1 MKAIFTSVM
10 MALSILLA
18 PLSAQA
24 ETRYTKQA
32 VESWIVKE
40 TKSSSTSSNIK
51 RIVSAV
57 FAQAQK
63 HNLDPLLILSTIKQE
78 SRFRVQ
84 AANPSGAR
92 GLMQVIPFWHRD
104 KIKGRDIFNIE
115 TNIEVGT
122 QVLVDCLDKFN
133 GIVTKALRC
142 YSGGAQKQYEI
153 NLLNNH
159 KAIKQADVIFRFENE
174 LPINVA
180 HARFD
185 KPYLP
190 ANKQEDFAEQKVLY
204 ALNP

>member
-1 MKAIFTSVM
+1 MKAILASVM
-10 MALSILLA
+10 VALSMLLA
-18 PLSAQA
+18 PLNAQA

-40 TKSSSTSSNIK
+40 TKSPTVTSNIK
-51 RIVSAV
+51 RIVNAV

-63 HNLDPLLILSTIKQE
+63 HNLDPLLILSTIKHE

-84 AANPSGAR
+84 AANPSGAK
-92 GLMQVIPFWHRD
+92 GLMQVMPRWHRD
-104 KIKGRDIFNIE
+104 KIAGRNIFDIE

-133 GIVTKALRC
+133 GVIAKGLRC
-142 YSGGAQKQYEI
+142 YSGGAAKYEAG
-153 NLLNNH
+153 LRANH

-174 LPINVA
+174 LPMTVA
-180 HARFD
+180 NARFD
-185 KPYLP
+185 KPFLP
-190 ANKQEDFAEQKVLY
+190 AMKQEDVAEQKVLY